1 MIRRWTVIVAAMLA
15 ALGHAVPLP
24 AQTAN
29 ERIVAV
35 GDLHGDYSAWLTIA
49 RASRLVGTDNK
60 WAAGK
65 TIFVQTGDVTDRG
78 PDSLKIIRHLQ
89 ELEREARAAGGK
101 VIVLLGN
108 HEAMQVTGDLRY
120 VHPGEYAAFA
130 NRQSGRRRAAAF
142 EANKERISEYF
153 LARDPSLSPEAIEAE
168 WLKETPLGKVE
179 HDTAWSPKGDLGQW
193 AARLPA
199 VVKVGDTL
207 FAHGGINGQYAL
219 VPMVEI
225 NRRAKAAIEAGDASP
240 EAIINDENGPLWY
253 RGLAN
258 ETGSGGRTAE
268 NELDAALKVTG
279 TKRLVVGHTP
289 KKGAPRF
296 ALNGKLVLIDTA
308 ISSYYGGSLGWIE
321 IVGDR
326 VTPHVTERRP

>member
-1 MIRRWTVIVAAMLA
+1 MIRRWTVIVAALLA
-15 ALGHAVPLP
+15 AFFHG
-24 AQTAN
+24 AQLTAQSPN
-29 ERIVAV
+29 QRIIAV
-35 GDLHGDYSAWLTIA
+35 GDLHGDYSAWIAIA
-49 RASRLVGTDNK
+49 RASGLVSADNK

-65 TIFVQTGDVTDRG
+65 TIFVQTGDLTDRG

-89 ELEREARAAGGK
+89 QLDRQARNAGGR

-130 NRQSGRRRAAAF
+130 DRRSARRRAEAF
-142 EANKERISEYF
+142 QANRARISEYY
-153 LARDPSLSPEAIEAE
+153 LSKDPAIAPEAIETI
-168 WLKETPLGKVE
+168 WITETPLGKVE
-179 HDTAWSPKGDLGQW
+179 HDTAWSPKGELGQW
-193 AARLPA
+193 AAQLPA
-199 VVKVGDTL
+199 VVKIGENL

-219 VPMVEI
+219 IPIDEI
-225 NRRAKAAIEAGDASP
+225 NRRTRAAIEAGDVSP

-258 ETGSGGRTAE
+258 GTGSGGRTAE
-268 NELDAALKVTG
+268 NELDAALRVTG

-289 KKGAPRF
+289 KKGPPRF

>member
-49 RASRLVGTDNK
+49 RASRLVDTDNK

-89 ELEREARAAGGK
+89 KLEREARAAGGK

-130 NRQSGRRRAAAF
+130 NRQSERRRAAAF

-179 HDTAWSPKGDLGQW
+179 HDTAWSPKGDLGQM
-193 AARLPA
+193 
-199 VVKVGDTL
+199 
-207 FAHGGINGQYAL
+207 GGTATGGCEGWRHIVRTWRNQRPICLGPDGRDQ
-219 VPMVEI
+219 
-225 NRRAKAAIEAGDASP
+225 SP
-240 EAIINDENGPLWY
+240 GEGRD
-253 RGLAN
+253 RGWRCQS
-258 ETGSGGRTAE
+258 GS
-268 NELDAALKVTG
+268 N
-279 TKRLVVGHTP
+279 HQ
-289 KKGAPRF
+289 
-296 ALNGKLVLIDTA
+296 
-308 ISSYYGGSLGWIE
+308 
-321 IVGDR
+321 
-326 VTPHVTERRP
+326 